1 MRFAKIRS
9 VTIGFPGQTARAF
22 AVEDRVASTMS
33 KNLEPVIKRTAK
45 SFAIDAMTTHL
56 LSVDVAGESSSMYN
70 ASQPAARIR
79 GKNAAMGVSQKMI
92 DNKITDIKAR
102 EIIDCRGWP
111 TVQVDLYVDG
121 KMKGRAD
128 VPSGRST
135 GRHEALV
142 LTDGDP
148 KRYRGLGVRKA
159 VAHVEG
165 PIREALIGFDVTEQR
180 NIDFVMIDLDST
192 PNKRA
197 LGANA
202 ILGVSLAAARA
213 GAASCGLP
221 LYRYLNPFGHVLPV
235 PLMNCLNGG
244 KLTANTLE
252 IQEFIIMPVGAENY
266 SHALQITTEIN
277 EQLREIVI
285 AKYGLLATNTGDEGG
300 FATPMRGIW
309 EPFEFMQR
317 ACEKAGYKV
326 GFGEDI
332 VYALDCASSHW
343 YDKDTNLYELEE
355 KQYDRD
361 SLVEL
366 YKKVAAK
373 YPLASL
379 EDPFDEDDFDG
390 FVKVTSELPKT
401 QIVGDDLF
409 VTNVERLRKAVSRGA
424 ANAMLFKVNQIG
436 TLTQAFAAAEF
447 AYRHGYGVQVSERS
461 GETEDAL
468 ISDLVVAL
476 NGGQIKT
483 GMPIRG
489 ERTAKHNRLLQI
501 EGELGS
507 RAVYAGHNFRR
518 PS

>member
-1 MRFAKIRS
+1 M
-9 VTIGFPGQTARAF
+9 G
-22 AVEDRVASTMS
+22 
-33 KNLEPVIKRTAK
+33 
-45 SFAIDAMTTHL
+45 
-56 LSVDVAGESSSMYN
+56 
-70 ASQPAARIR
+70 SQR
-79 GKNAAMGVSQKMI
+79 
-92 DNKITDIKAR
+92 ITDIRAR

-111 TVQVDLYVDG
+111 TVQADVYVDG
-121 KMKGRAD
+121 RLAGRAD
-128 VPSGRST
+128 VPAGRST
-135 GRHEALV
+135 GLHEAFV

-148 KRYRGLGVRKA
+148 GRYRGLGMRKA
-159 VAHVEG
+159 VANIEG
-165 PIREALIGFDVTEQR
+165 PIREALVGLDVTEQR
-180 NIDFVMIDLDST
+180 RIDLAMVALDGT
-192 PNKRA
+192 PNKSR

-202 ILGVSLAAARA
+202 ILGASLAVARA
-213 GAASCGLP
+213 AATVCGVP

-244 KLTANTLE
+244 KLTANELE
-252 IQEFIIMPVGAENY
+252 IQEFIIMPVGARDY
-266 SHALQITTEIN
+266 AHALEMTTAIN
-277 EQLREIVI
+277 EELRTLVI
-285 AKYGLLATNTGDEGG
+285 EKYGILATNTGDEGG

-326 GFGEDI
+326 GFGEDV

-343 YDKDTNLYELEE
+343 HDKSTGLYTLDGKNYE
-355 KQYDRD
+355 RD
-361 SLVEL
+361 ALIEL
-366 YKKVAAK
+366 YSQVAAN
-373 YPLASL
+373 YPLASM
-379 EDPFDEDDFDG
+379 EDPLDEEDFEG
-390 FVKVTSELPKT
+390 FAKVTAALPQT

-409 VTNVERLRKAVSRGA
+409 VTNVARLRQAVGRGA

-436 TLTQAFAAAEF
+436 TLSEAFEAAEF

-461 GETEDAL
+461 GETEDGL

-507 RAVYAGHNFRR
+507 AARYAGHAFRR
-518 PS
+518 PR